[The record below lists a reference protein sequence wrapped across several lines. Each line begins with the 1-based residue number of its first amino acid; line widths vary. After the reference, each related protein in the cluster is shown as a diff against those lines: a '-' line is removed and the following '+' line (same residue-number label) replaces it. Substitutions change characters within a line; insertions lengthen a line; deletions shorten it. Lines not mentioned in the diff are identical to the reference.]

1 MVISTGPS
9 IRAAVRVIN
18 QNSCGSGAIVG
29 RANGGI
35 YILTNAH
42 VAGTK
47 IGRVV
52 KFDCVVNGETKRFS
66 AKVIMAAYN
75 DKYQTDWAILFCEED
90 PGIEP
95 VKLSTK
101 RPSGSHYT
109 HGSPRCVWPQVGT
122 DVTTKDMADNKPL
135 WRWTPNSIGGQSG
148 SGVWSDTDHLQYGL
162 LTWSWGGYGA
172 GQMTAEIRRQAINQ
186 TDVGHVKI
194 PGMIEV
200 GLQPHGENVDDV
212 DEPEVQPGFYA
223 EASIADLP
231 IWHTDEAPP
240 PPPPPPGDLSEMQK
254 LLVELFKELDE
265 WQAKWRAKLGVKDE
279 PPGVPPVFGGRGG
292 TFGL

>member
-18 QNSCGSGAIVG
+18 QNSCGSGSICG
-29 RANGGI
+29 HHNGGSLV
-35 YILTNAH
+35 LTNAH

-47 IGRVV
+47 IGRAV
-52 KFDCVVNGETKRFS
+52 KFDCVVGGETKRVS
-66 AKVIMAAYN
+66 AKVIQAAYS
-75 DKYQTDWAILFCEED
+75 DKTQTDWAVLFAED
-90 PGIEP
+90 FTAIQP
-95 VKLSTK
+95 VKLSKK
-101 RPSGSHYT
+101 RPTGSHYT
-109 HGSPRCVWPQVGT
+109 HGSPKCIWPQKST
-122 DVTTKDMADNKPL
+122 DVTTKDMADGKPL

-172 GQMTAEIRRQAINQ
+172 GQMTAEIYRQALNQ
-186 TDVGHVKI
+186 TTVGYDRL
-194 PGMIEV
+194 PDLIEV
-200 GLQPHGENVDDV
+200 GNQPHGEIVDV
-212 DEPEVQPGFYA
+212 EGEPQVKPGFYS
-223 EASIADLP
+223 EASIIDLP
-231 IWHTDEAPP
+231 IWDEGIVSPP
-240 PPPPPPGDLSEMQK
+240 PPTDPNERQA
-254 LLVELFKELDE
+254 LLNELFAELDE